1 MRPIAG
7 VVELVIDDVETFG
20 DRDRP
25 DALVLD
31 PPGHLGLDG
40 EALVQPERAE
50 ALVGVDLEDA
60 RLIPGSG
67 GVRVPDDRPVA
78 LGEHQVPAGG
88 EHSDPVTEVHEVV
101 GASGFILLTTCRRN
115 GVFLTN
121 PVTVVNTP
129 RSSARSLRCH
139 GVKPPVILPITS
151 SIEYRKW
158 MLHSASRWR
167 IP

>member
-1 MRPIAG
+1 MQVGGKPGELRQVEMGRRQLGSEGPRGADELSDACPDRAQGEQVLGLVRPIAG
-7 VVELVIDDVETFG
+7 VVELVIDDVEAFG
-20 DRDRP
+20 DRGRP

-60 RLIPGSG
+60 RLVPGSG

-88 EHSDPVTEVHEVV
+88 
-101 GASGFILLTTCRRN
+101 
-115 GVFLTN
+115 
-121 PVTVVNTP
+121 
-129 RSSARSLRCH
+129 
-139 GVKPPVILPITS
+139 
-151 SIEYRKW
+151 
-158 MLHSASRWR
+158 
-167 IP
+167 